1 MTKGFSRHT
10 LTPMHKMASDHYLAG
25 RMNEAIDA
33 YRQIPQIDASDAVA
47 LHGMGLLDLK
57 EGQTKSAFNALE
69 KAITL
74 DLNNSE
80 YHVTLGIAYSMN
92 NNLNLAKLSFHEAVR
107 LKPSNL
113 RAPKFCI
120 VPFKSRRIKKCC
132 GRVPPNL
139 KKTGWK

>member
-1 MTKGFSRHT
+1 MYPYSIKNLHQQLENKLIHFVSTYQ
-10 LTPMHKMASDHYLAG
+10 LLVV
-25 RMNEAIDA
+25 
-33 YRQIPQIDASDAVA
+33 YRQILQIDASEAIA
-47 LHGMGLLDLK
+47 LHGMGRLDLT
-57 EGQTKSAFNALE
+57 EGQTKSALDALE

-113 RAPKFCI
+113 TARCNFALCLLNI
-120 VPFKSRRIKKCC
+120 GESKSAVVEAR
-132 GRVPPNL
+132 
-139 KKTGWK
+139 